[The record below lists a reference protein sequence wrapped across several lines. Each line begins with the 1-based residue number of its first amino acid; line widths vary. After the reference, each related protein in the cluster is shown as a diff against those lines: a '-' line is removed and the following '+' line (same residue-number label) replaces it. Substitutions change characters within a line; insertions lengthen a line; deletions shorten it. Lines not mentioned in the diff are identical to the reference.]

1 MSPPVARAAI
11 LHMLPGHLGEA
22 GLRPEAVFGAGG
34 MSSLETQTGAVV
46 HRAQI
51 SAVLEAAAH
60 ALGEAHVGLS
70 LGRSAIPTRLGK
82 AGQALVS
89 GRTIAEC
96 LDAHARQMPAMQ
108 THLRLGLRTEGGEA
122 VWAQRFEGEPVG
134 TSRIL
139 CEGAASFHMHFIRS
153 LLGPDWSPAR
163 VVFPHALRGRR
174 ADYEDHFGAPV
185 VFGHG
190 DESRLVFDADVLR
203 RRVAIPPSITAGV
216 GPPTPERELMTFQ
229 LREERLLTA
238 LRSLVTARLAEGAV
252 TLAASARILGVAQRT
267 LQRRLDEAGM
277 PFETVVDE
285 IRREIALSRMR
296 DASISVTEIA
306 MSLGYSD
313 SAHFIRA
320 FRRWTGLSPSA
331 WRDREM

>member
-1 MSPPVARAAI
+1 
-11 LHMLPGHLGEA
+11 MLPGHLAEA
-22 GLRPEAVFGAGG
+22 GLRPGAVFGAGG
-34 MSSLETQTGAVV
+34 MNPLDAQTGAVV

-60 ALGEAHVGLS
+60 ALGQADVGLS

-82 AGQALVS
+82 AGHALVS

-108 THLRLGLRTEGGEA
+108 THLQLGLRTEGGEA
-122 VWAQRFEGEPVG
+122 VWAQRFEGE
-134 TSRIL
+134 SIDALRIL
-139 CEGAASFHMHFIRS
+139 CEGAASFHLHFIRS

-185 VFGHG
+185 VFGRG
-190 DESRLVFDADVLR
+190 EESRLVFDVDVLR
-203 RRVAIPPSITAGV
+203 RRVAFPSSVTGGE
-216 GPPTPERELMTFQ
+216 GPPTPERELMAFQ
-229 LREERLLTA
+229 LRDERLLA
-238 LRSLVTARLAEGAV
+238 SLRALVTARLAEGPV

-267 LQRRLDEAGM
+267 LQRRLDEAGV
-277 PFETVVDE
+277 PFETIVDE
-285 IRREIALSRMR
+285 IRRESALARMR
-296 DASISVTEIA
+296 DAAATVTEVA
-306 MSLGYSD
+306 MALGYSD

-320 FRRWTGLSPSA
+320 FRRWTGMTPSA
-331 WRDREM
+331 WRDRKA